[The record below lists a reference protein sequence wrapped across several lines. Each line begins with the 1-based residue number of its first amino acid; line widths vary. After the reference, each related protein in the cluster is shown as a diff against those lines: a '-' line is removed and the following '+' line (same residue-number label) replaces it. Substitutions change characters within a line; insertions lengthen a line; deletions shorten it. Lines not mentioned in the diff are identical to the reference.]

1 MPQSSYR
8 PILLLLTLAL
18 AACAGMPTRRAEPAP
33 VVAPPAAAP
42 APPPAPAIPTI
53 RRSRQICGVQVGRTI
68 DLAELALP
76 EGSRPLGMALAPDT
90 VWLLFEPALLVGLP
104 REMEAP
110 EQVAIPE
117 FGAVE
122 EMADL
127 VPGPAGSAW
136 SALAVDRWDRS
147 VWLVSETVPGLW
159 RKRPGRRP
167 EAVRL
172 PAIPALRQGGFRDV
186 LAGRGSVWL
195 APACADR
202 AVWRLA
208 PSGKLLDASLDGTPG
223 SCPAALLEHDWSGT
237 VWALRPDVGALFQL
251 GFDLAW
257 QPAGAGIAPPAPA
270 PPGSEAVRSWFF
282 WGAEPMAL
290 AGSGE
295 DGALLVRN
303 VGGRVETTREDCGE
317 GNALV
322 DVAGDE
328 RGWAV
333 LTRQWLRLADH
344 QREAGAASQE

>member
-1 MPQSSYR
+1 MKAPRSV
-8 PILLLLTLAL
+8 LLLLIPAL
-18 AACAGMPTRRAEPAP
+18 AACAGAPPPPAP
-33 VVAPPAAAP
+33 SPAPAVAAPAAP
-42 APPPAPAIPTI
+42 APVSPAAPPI
-53 RRSRQICGVQVGRTI
+53 RVSRQICGVEAGTTI
-68 DLAELALP
+68 DLAELSLP
-76 EGSRPLGMALAPDT
+76 AGSRPLGLALAKDT

-104 REMEAP
+104 RETEASAP
-110 EQVAIPE
+110 AAIPE
-117 FGAVE
+117 FGEVE

-127 VPGPAGSAW
+127 ISGPAGAAW
-136 SALAVDRWDRS
+136 SALAVDAWDGS
-147 VWLVSETVPGLW
+147 VWLVAEKVPGLW

-172 PAIPALRQGGFRDV
+172 PATPALRQGGFRDV

-208 PSGKLLDASLDGTPG
+208 PSGKLLEASFEGTSG
-223 SCPAALLEHDWSGT
+223 SCPSALLERDWSGT
-237 VWALRPDVGALFQL
+237 VFALRPDVGELFQA

-282 WGAEPMAL
+282 WGAEPF
-290 AGSGE
+290 GSTG
-295 DGALLVRN
+295 DLLLRN
-303 VGGRVETTREDCGE
+303 VGGKVEASREDCGE

-333 LTRQWLRLADH
+333 LTRRWLRLADH
-344 QREAGAASQE
+344 QRVDAATPRDIQE